1 MRTTVRLD
9 DELARVAKARAAEQ
23 GISFTQL
30 IDESLRERLAN
41 RPRRVTSAQ
50 PPELPTY
57 GEGGTRPRVELADN
71 RGLRDLMDDGLPGP
85 AGPRGGSAA

>member
-9 DELARVAKARAAEQ
+9 DELARAAKARAAEQ

-41 RPRRVTSAQ
+41 RPRRVASAP

-57 GEGGTRPRVELADN
+57 GEGGMRTGIDLGDN
-71 RGLRDLMDDGLPGP
+71 RGLRDLMDDGLPGT
-85 AGPRGGSAA
+85 AGPRDGSAA